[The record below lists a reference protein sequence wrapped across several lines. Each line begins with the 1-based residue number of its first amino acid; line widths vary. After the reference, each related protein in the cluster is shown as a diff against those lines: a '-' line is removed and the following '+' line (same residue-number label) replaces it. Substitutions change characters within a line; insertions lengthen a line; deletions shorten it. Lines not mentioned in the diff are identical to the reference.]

1 MLAVSSMFGPEEYG
15 IVDENTENQPTMPDL
30 DSEERGLAL
39 SSLCRESCLARDQR
53 RQGIIIES
61 LLCPLLIV
69 TGTDDKAWPKRSYAG
84 LWLSAEF
91 SEIEEASH
99 WGLVLNRR
107 ALSIGIPQ
115 VSRWLSTKVGY

>member
-1 MLAVSSMFGPEEYG
+1 
-15 IVDENTENQPTMPDL
+15 MPDL

-39 SSLCRESCLARDQR
+39 SSLCRESRLARDQR

-69 TGTDDKAWPKRSYAG
+69 TGTADNAWPRGRYES
-84 LWLSAEF
+84 LWLNAKFYEV
-91 SEIEEASH
+91 EETSH

-107 ALSIGIPQ
+107 ILAAAVPEVLH
-115 VSRWLSTKVGY
+115 WLSSKV